1 MTNKSQYPPTPSDG
15 TPPGAGRLDGGSWL
29 PLGSQE
35 NALEGRGHLFEPQAS
50 CAPCPPPLA
59 FFCKLRGTLPEFLK
73 ARSRRG
79 TVASPRCRRRAPA
92 TINQHTEPA
101 TDIFS
106 RLYGQQKRPAPQA
119 IHCQCSRPFK
129 IRSKLHSKST
139 SKLKSTGQE
148 PSLQLKRPS
157 IQLIIHTLLR
167 DQRLM
172 IPALNDMPVI

>member
-1 MTNKSQYPPTPSDG
+1 MTNKFQHPPTTSDG
-15 TPPGAGRLDGGSWL
+15 TPPGSDRLDGGSWS

-50 CAPCPPPLA
+50 CASCSPPLA

-73 ARSRRG
+73 ARDRRG
-79 TVASPRCRRRAPA
+79 TGASPRCRRRAPA
-92 TINQHTEPA
+92 SVSQLTKPA

-106 RLYGQQKRPAPQA
+106 KHMTTKKPDPPA